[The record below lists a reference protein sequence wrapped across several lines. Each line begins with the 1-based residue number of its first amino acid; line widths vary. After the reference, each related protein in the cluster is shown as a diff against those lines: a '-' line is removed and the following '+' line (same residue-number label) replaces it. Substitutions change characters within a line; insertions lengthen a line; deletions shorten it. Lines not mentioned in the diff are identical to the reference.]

1 MTTAQ
6 QMQKELAKLQTRLDH
21 YETEMS
27 YLNRIL
33 MECGFRKGIMTLK
46 KTVESM
52 LSKDEGDSKEEW
64 NL

>member
-1 MTTAQ
+1 
-6 QMQKELAKLQTRLDH
+6 MQKELARLQTRLDH
-21 YETEMS
+21 YETEMT

-52 LSKDEGDSKEEW
+52 LNGEESSKEEW
-64 NL
+64 DL

>member
-1 MTTAQ
+1 M
-6 QMQKELAKLQTRLDH
+6 QTRLDH

-33 MECGFRKGIMTLK
+33 MECGFRRGIMTLK